1 MRLSIQY
8 PQEFK
13 LPDNVRAT
21 TVASEAIL
29 GAQFA
34 VHAVPCQSSR
44 AFLRSIKDILP
55 ASVPI
60 ISVSKG
66 LEVSGSELLSHMI
79 HQTNHSKNIIL
90 YFCINLSYKYQDNHN
105 PNPI

>member
-1 MRLSIQY
+1 M
-8 PQEFK
+8 
-13 LPDNVRAT
+13 
-21 TVASEAIL
+21 ASEAIL

-55 ASVPI
+55 ANVPI

-66 LEVSGSELLSHMI
+66 LEVSSSELSHKI
-79 HQTNHSKNIIL
+79 SGTNHSIN
-90 YFCINLSYKYQDNHN
+90 INLSYKYQYIHN
-105 PNPI
+105 PTHPDPHGKSSANNNLLKPFRRALA